1 MFTNGNLITL
11 KEGSY
16 SYSIKMIPKKARI
29 TMKKLYINYKVGLN
43 MPVTESG
50 SESMNYERLL
60 NKFWVGGSNQYGYF

>member
-1 MFTNGNLITL
+1 
-11 KEGSY
+11 
-16 SYSIKMIPKKARI
+16 MIPKKARI

-60 NKFWVGGSNQYGYF
+60 NKFWGGGSNQYGYF